1 MNHNFYE
8 VKWTKLRSE
17 ESKTGSNWV
26 FLFLHYS
33 TSCEFLNR
41 FCCVVI
47 FFFGAFFFSSSCVD
61 LFRGS
66 LKAPHMQLKIFTM
79 RCMLVNINVWSNELR
94 NLHNRAPLS
103 IFLSLRLL
111 HRQMLLGW
119 WTRIEGSWCHETPK
133 SVDSFLQFYILSHH
147 QQKKSWHSNI
157 CNRSRSQPYMKYYY

>member
-47 FFFGAFFFSSSCVD
+47 FFFGAFFFFFFMRRSLSR
-61 LFRGS
+61 LFKGS
-66 LKAPHMQLKIFTM
+66 TYAAEDIHDAMHVGKH
-79 RCMLVNINVWSNELR
+79 
-94 NLHNRAPLS
+94 
-103 IFLSLRLL
+103 
-111 HRQMLLGW
+111 
-119 WTRIEGSWCHETPK
+119 
-133 SVDSFLQFYILSHH
+133 
-147 QQKKSWHSNI
+147 
-157 CNRSRSQPYMKYYY
+157 